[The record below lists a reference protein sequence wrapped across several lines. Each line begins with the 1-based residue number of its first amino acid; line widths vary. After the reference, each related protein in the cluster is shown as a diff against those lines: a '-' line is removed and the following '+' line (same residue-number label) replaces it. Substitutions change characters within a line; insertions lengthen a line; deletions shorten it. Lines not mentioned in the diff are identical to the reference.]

1 MATTAIAISA
11 SRRSR
16 WFLRILVAVLL
27 FFAIIL
33 IVVAWLYFEARS
45 ALPQLDGKIVVQE
58 LSAPVSV
65 IRDSHGVPTIEAASL
80 EDLFFAQGYVTAQ
93 DRLWQ
98 MDIMR
103 RFAAGEIAEILGP
116 DFIKHDREQRIL
128 GLRAAALHAA
138 EMTSPR
144 DRSYAEAYARGVN
157 AFMDSHRGR
166 LPIEFRLLRYSP
178 RPWTVE

>member
-16 WFLRILVAVLL
+16 WFLRILVAFLL

-65 IRDSHGVPTIEAASL
+65 TRDSHGVPTIEAASL

-103 RFAAGEIAEILGP
+103 RFATGRLAEVVGRDGLE
-116 DFIKHDREQRIL
+116 HDKQQRIL
-128 GLRAAALHAA
+128 GIPQVAQHSAAALSA
-138 EMTSPR
+138 R
-144 DRSYAEAYARGVN
+144 DREYFEAYARGVN
-157 AFMDSHRGR
+157 AFLDSH
-166 LPIEFRLLRYSP
+166 
-178 RPWTVE
+178 